1 LYNEGKEWKM
11 AKVNYLRVSI
21 TDRCNFRCR
30 YCTPKEASHLLP
42 NRELLTYEEIAE
54 IASVFKEFGVNS
66 VRLTGGEPLVRRN
79 VERLVGLL
87 SKVVGIEEITITTN
101 GLLLKEKGEALKK
114 NGLKRVNVSLDTLDP
129 KKFAFIT
136 GTKEENL
143 QKVLEGIREAKRL
156 KLTPVKINAVLM
168 KRFNLEEVPDLVEF
182 AAKEGVEV
190 RFIEV
195 MPVGGTF
202 FSKEEFVPVKEALR
216 LIEKRFGELEPVEV
230 KKRGPAKSFFVKS
243 LGATVGVIPSVSEH
257 FCASCNRLRLTP
269 EGKLR
274 LCLMSDRELDLK
286 SIIRGANYDREQLR
300 RAVVQALIAKRSVNG
315 VEALESLGCSRKMFS
330 IGG

>member
-1 LYNEGKEWKM
+1 M

-54 IASVFKEFGVNS
+54 IVSVFKEFGVNS

-168 KRFNLEEVPDLVEF
+168 RRFNLEEVPDLVEF

-243 LGATVGVIPSVSEH
+243 LRATVGVIPSVSEH